1 MDSHDHQAA
10 PEWAQARA
18 ALLELA
24 PPPQVE
30 QALLRALARRRR
42 PLPWYRRWLGADPA
56 SWAAVGALT
65 CMLALATLGVL
76 RPPDGPRPPVLAAA
90 ANSFV
95 PLASRQRIE
104 QSPDAQLLRRELPRS
119 TLVALGIPI
128 ADDAPDE
135 LIRADL
141 LVPADGEPLAIR
153 LYL

>member
-24 PPPQVE
+24 PPPGVE
-30 QALLRALARRRR
+30 QALLQALARRHL

-56 SWAAVGALT
+56 SWASVGALA
-65 CMLALATLGVL
+65 CMLALLTLGVL
-76 RPPDGPRPPVLAAA
+76 RQPDTMPAPILAAA

-104 QSPDAQLLRRELPRS
+104 QSPDAQLLRRALPRS
-119 TLVALGIPI
+119 ALVALGIPI

-141 LVPADGEPLAIR
+141 LVSAAGEPLAIR